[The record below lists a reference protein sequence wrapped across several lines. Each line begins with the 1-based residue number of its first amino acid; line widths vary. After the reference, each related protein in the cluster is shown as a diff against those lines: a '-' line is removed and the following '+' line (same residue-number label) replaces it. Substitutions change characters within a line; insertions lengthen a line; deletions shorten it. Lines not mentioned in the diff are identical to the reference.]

1 MNRGH
6 SGSMISS
13 CGTSELTD
21 EKNKDSQTSA
31 SRHCPSC
38 GHSLDCNP
46 DMIGLPAGVK
56 FDPSDQELIEH
67 LESLVEEGGSR
78 AHPLI
83 NDFIPTIQGDDG
95 ICYTHPENLPG
106 VTRNGLSKHFF
117 HRPSKAYTTGTRKRR
132 RIQSEHGSHGSED
145 VGEARWHKTGK
156 TRPVIVGGRQ
166 KGCKKILVLYSS
178 YGKQGKPKKTNWVM
192 HQYHLGDQEE
202 KDGELVVSKVFY
214 QTQLRS
220 TTVTVEHHTRD
231 GDEKVAETS
240 KAMQNVLPGFVA
252 DTTAVTIA
260 MVPQQQQQQ
269 KRQRQPDGQCSFA
282 PAKMSHEV
290 GVVGGQVADDQGE
303 KRDNHHI
310 PSQHNVLSDLHAK
323 PVPTMSF
330 HVGTPLNTV
339 STAISPQARDR
350 SVVLDSRFCYPAILH
365 RNERNQEQQQKVGR
379 RSAEMEGLIIACQ
392 SASSTEA
399 GASPERPY
407 QHNWPPD
414 QPRSTSITM

>member
-46 DMIGLPAGVK
+46 KDMIGLPAGVK

-240 KAMQNVLPGFVA
+240 KAMQN
-252 DTTAVTIA
+252 
-260 MVPQQQQQQ
+260 QQQ